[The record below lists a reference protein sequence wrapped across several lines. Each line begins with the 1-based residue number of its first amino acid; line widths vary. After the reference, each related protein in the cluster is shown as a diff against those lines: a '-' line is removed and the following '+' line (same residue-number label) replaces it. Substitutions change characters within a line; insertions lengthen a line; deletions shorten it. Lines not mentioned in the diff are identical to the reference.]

1 MTMYS
6 VSPFDPRLR
15 GASFAQ
21 GDETWRG
28 SDENGAPQLAVGL
41 IESEVSR

>member
-1 MTMYS
+1 MTMFS
-6 VSPFDPRLR
+6 VSPLDSAR
-15 GASFAQ
+15 

-41 IESEVSR
+41 IDTEVSR